1 MPCVARIDDCAGS
14 FDRVD
19 LVAVERPRRRSEQPI
34 SFVERVKEVVR
45 GPSKQNA
52 GESAKRLALEKV
64 VGLGVNEVNDGHKGY
79 GRRGVGIQ
87 ALVEKKGA
95 RKSECPEGQ
104 AKAGRKQGEA
114 RLLI

>member
-14 FDRVD
+14 FDRAD
-19 LVAVERPRRRSEQPI
+19 LVAVERPRRRRERPI
-34 SFVERVKEVVR
+34 SFVERAKEAVR

-52 GESAKRLALEKV
+52 GQSAKRLALEKV
-64 VGLGVNEVNDGHKGY
+64 VGLGVNEGHKGY

-87 ALVEKKGA
+87 VLVEKKGA